1 MITVSNPGRIMNVT
15 ERRFEHAVVLDLTG
29 PMTGRNAAGGLDAA
43 VRRHAR
49 AGTPL
54 LVANLGRVP
63 SVDLAGLGALVDAHI
78 TMRHAGGA
86 FRLACV
92 TERIRDLVVITRLL
106 TVMDAFDSVEEAV
119 AGTIP
124 TARGMAQDWR
134 LSTMALAPILR
145 FLRRA

>member
-1 MITVSNPGRIMNVT
+1 LNVVSNPEKIMRIT

-29 PMTGRNAAGGLDAA
+29 PITGRTAACVFDAA

-49 AGTPL
+49 SGTCL

-92 TERIRDLVVITRLL
+92 TKHIRDLVDITRLWMVL
-106 TVMDAFDSVEEAV
+106 DAFDSVEEAV
-119 AGTIP
+119 DGMIP
-124 TARGMAQDWR
+124 TGRGTAGDWR
-134 LSTMALAPILR
+134 LSTIALTPILR

>member
-1 MITVSNPGRIMNVT
+1 MSIN

-29 PMTGRNAAGGLDAA
+29 PISGRETAGMIDAA

-49 AGTPL
+49 SGTRL

-63 SVDLAGLGALVDAHI
+63 RVDLGGLGALVDAHI
-78 TMRHAGGA
+78 TMRRASGA

-92 TERIRDLVVITRLL
+92 TRRIHVLVVISRLM
-106 TVMDAFDSVEEAV
+106 TVIDMFDSVEEAV
-119 AGTIP
+119 DDAVPAESGRAEAG
-124 TARGMAQDWR
+124 R
-134 LSTMALAPILR
+134 LSTSALAPILR